1 MRWGKGIVAVMA
13 ATLALGATPSAAQ
26 TFLVYQCADGAQLA
40 VAFFESDTHAHIQ
53 LDGKAIALSKR
64 LSISGSR
71 YSGSGIT
78 LRITKD
84 GTTLKQGG
92 LPVTTCK
99 ALDKW

>member
-1 MRWGKGIVAVMA
+1 MRLGKGIGIVIA
-13 ATLALGATPSAAQ
+13 ATLALAATPAAAQ
-26 TFLVYQCADGAQLA
+26 TFLVYQCADGSQLA
-40 VAFFESDTHAHIQ
+40 VAFFDSDTHAHIQ

-71 YSGSGIT
+71 YSGSGVT

-84 GTTLKQGG
+84 GTTLKQSG
-92 LPVTTCK
+92 LPITTCK